1 MNDGKQST
9 PAGELERQ
17 ICSATEPKNE
27 REWWA
32 HHEIARLL
40 EISRLRAELLE
51 ASKAALTAERAKV
64 ERLDMSLRQI
74 IEEWAG
80 SECGHPVYAQE
91 AYAIRIA
98 KRMAG
103 IAGAALEDAVGGAD
117 HV

>member
-64 ERLDMSLRQI
+64 ERLRKAM
-74 IEEWAG
+74 EEAAHKLETARIWGGMKYEWVPA
-80 SECGHPVYAQE
+80 HPVIVVQPTH
-91 AYAIRIA
+91 A
-98 KRMAG
+98 KLR
-103 IAGAALEDAVGGAD
+103 AALEDER
-117 HV
+117 